1 MTTLLLWVLLLGG
14 QAAVAQQAPVPRAQE
29 ESGAQT
35 APGRRQQSYSAY
47 VLGPDDQIEVRAAEA
62 DFGDKPVRIDMTGY
76 IRLPMLGRLRAAN
89 LSIEQLENTIA
100 ERLKEFVRE
109 PDVTVS
115 IAEYRS
121 QPVSVIGAVKNPG
134 VHQLQGRKTLIE
146 ILSLAGGLEQDAGS
160 RVKITRELDW
170 GRIPLDNATDDATGR
185 FSIAEVSVQRILNAT
200 SPQENVLICPH
211 DVISVPRAELIYV
224 TGQVQRS
231 GGFVLNDREAITVLQ
246 ALSLAGG
253 LDRSAS
259 PKNARILRRAKDSSR
274 KELSVN
280 VKAILEGRSE
290 DVAMLPDDI
299 LFIPSSA
306 PKAAALRAVE
316 AAIQLGTGVVIW
328 RR

>member
-1 MTTLLLWVLLLGG
+1 MLLSVLLLGG
-14 QAAVAQQAPVPRAQE
+14 QATVPAVPVTPPRAE
-29 ESGAQT
+29 EASGALRQVED
-35 APGRRQQSYSAY
+35 RRQEAPSTY
-47 VLGPDDQIEVRAAEA
+47 VLGPDDQIEVRAVDA
-62 DFGDKPVRIDMTGY
+62 DLGDKPVRIDISGF
-76 IRLPMLGRLRAAN
+76 IRLPLLGRFKAAE
-89 LSIEQLENTIA
+89 LTIDELEDTIA
-100 ERLKEFVRE
+100 ERLKEYVRE

-115 IAEYRS
+115 VTEYRS

-160 RVKITRELDW
+160 RVKITRGIEW
-170 GRIPLDNATDDATGR
+170 GRIPLKNATNDATGR
-185 FSIAEVSVQRILNAT
+185 FSVAEVSVQRILNAT
-200 SPQENVLICPH
+200 SPQENILVRPH

-231 GGFVLNDREAITVLQ
+231 GGFVLNDREGITVLQ

-259 PKNARILRRAKDSSR
+259 PKNARILRRSNGPER
-274 KELSVN
+274 TELAVN
-280 VKAILEGRSE
+280 MKSILEGKGE
-290 DVAMLPDDI
+290 DFLMLPDDI

-306 PKAAALRAVE
+306 PKRAALRAAE
-316 AAIQLGTGVVIW
+316 AAIQVGTGLVIW